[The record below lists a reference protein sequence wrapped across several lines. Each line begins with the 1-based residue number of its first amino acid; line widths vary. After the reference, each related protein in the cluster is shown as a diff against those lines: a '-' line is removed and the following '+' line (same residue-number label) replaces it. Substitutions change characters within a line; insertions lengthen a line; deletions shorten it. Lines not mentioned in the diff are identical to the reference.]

1 MKPRKRQLSSSL
13 TAGDVMTRR
22 PAVLEENATV
32 RDAVELLQR
41 VDVRHVPVVS
51 ETREVIGMV
60 SDRDLRGLPLVNV
73 TADLPPL
80 PPEAPI
86 GQVMS
91 SDVITVQPETDLRE
105 VIDLLLDHKIGAVPV
120 VDAEGGLVGIVSYV
134 DLLRVLDLVQ
144 ELEAQP

>member
-1 MKPRKRQLSSSL
+1 L

-32 RDAVELLQR
+32 RDAVDLLQS

-73 TADLPPL
+73 TTDLPPI
-80 PPEAPI
+80 PPEASI

-120 VDAEGGLVGIVSYV
+120 VDAEGLLVGIVSYV
-134 DLLRVLDLVQ
+134 DLLRVLDPVQ